1 MQDMNDLSVAELR
14 DLQVKAEELIAS
26 KQDQELQQ
34 AYQDI
39 MAIAEKVNLTI
50 EQILELGANKSKSK
64 KIIRKTVEA
73 RYRNPNNAADT
84 WTGRGKKP
92 RWLAA
97 KLEAGANIEDFMI

>member
-73 RYRNPNNAADT
+73 RYRNPSNAADT